1 MGEIILEKDPVRF
14 RHELKQM
21 INRGD
26 DHILASRLRHIFRRD
41 GNSGADGTYKVTSLY
56 FDTPEDLALRQKTD
70 GTDRREKFR
79 LRYYGNDMSFIRLEK
94 KIKINGLCAKY
105 AARLTCGQA
114 AMILEGDHGFL
125 LRSGDPL
132 MMEFYSKIRG
142 QRLRP
147 AAMVVYDREAFVFGP
162 ANVRVTLDRNI
173 RAGYS
178 PEAFLNEGPSLPADD
193 TGLTVLEIKYDE
205 FLPDIVRMAV
215 QVPGRK
221 TQSYSKYAACR
232 KYR

>member
-178 PEAFLNEGPSLPADD
+178 PEAFLNGGPPADD

>member
-79 LRYYGNDMSFIRLEK
+79 LRYYGNDKSFIRLEK

-125 LRSGDPL
+125 LSIRRSAYDGILQQDKRTEVKTCGDGG
-132 MMEFYSKIRG
+132 I
-142 QRLRP
+142 
-147 AAMVVYDREAFVFGP
+147 
-162 ANVRVTLDRNI
+162 
-173 RAGYS
+173 
-178 PEAFLNEGPSLPADD
+178 
-193 TGLTVLEIKYDE
+193 
-205 FLPDIVRMAV
+205 
-215 QVPGRK
+215 
-221 TQSYSKYAACR
+221 
-232 KYR
+232 